1 MYKKLIFKTDI
12 TRKFIFFSIIPSFL
26 IVLFFMFVI
35 VDLQENKLKETHIN
49 LLKIIDSKVNLFLD
63 ELSTIEQIIIERKG
77 KNKYI
82 YDDILKFKSYLS
94 SIILLDTNG
103 KIKNI
108 YSSKEFKV
116 DKKFDYTKIID
127 FKTFLETKKSVLG
140 NIYVVEETN
149 ESYIPYLFEYNGTIY
164 ILNINLTYFNDY
176 IKTLLDADNSIQVYI
191 VDKNGTSI
199 LNSLNSDESKQKTSF
214 YKTPT
219 GKATLLGNEYELIK
233 FSEKNQTQRVTFIN
247 QRETEWKIFVKD
259 RFDKVYNLVQ
269 TILLILGSFL
279 ILLFIFIIITAKKIA
294 KNTVDPIESLIL
306 EIQDFAN
313 ETEHQDTTNTTKSQ
327 YYIFNIL
334 IDSFEKIKEDIID
347 KEIELANI
355 KEHLEEKTIQ
365 LETMN
370 QTLKIRLQSEK

>member
-12 TRKFIFFSIIPSFL
+12 TRKLIFFSIIPSFF

-108 YSSKEFKV
+108 YSNKEFPF
-116 DKKFDYTKIID
+116 DKKFDYTKMID

-140 NIYVVEETN
+140 NIYVVQETN

-191 VDKNGTSI
+191 VGRDGTSI
-199 LNSLNSDESKQKTSF
+199 LNSLNPDESKQKTSF

-233 FSEKNQTQRVTFIN
+233 FSEKNQIQRVTFIN
-247 QRETEWKIFVKD
+247 QRETEWKIFIKD

-269 TILLILGSFL
+269 TILVMIGSFL
-279 ILLFIFIIITAKKIA
+279 IFVFLIIIITAKKIA

-313 ETEHQDTTNTTKSQ
+313 ETEHQDTTNTTKSK

-355 KEHLEEKTIQ
+355 KEHLEEKTTQ